1 MLADALT
8 KEKADAHDL
17 LRACIRS
24 GVYQLADESVTLESA
39 AAERERRR
47 VRREL
52 SSSHA
57 EGPQPP
63 AEQVSCVVCEMVG
76 VSAVGDPDSVRSLLE
91 SLTTVASPYPTIVKC
106 VSSSR
111 KMSVTI
117 PAMVLDSGLTG
128 STRGIKVTLSYHN
141 STNYIQ

>member
-24 GVYQLADESVTLESA
+24 GVHQLADESLTLESA

-52 SSSHA
+52 SSGQA
-57 EGPQPP
+57 GAPQPP
-63 AEQVSCVVCEMVG
+63 VEHVSCVVCEMVG
-76 VSAVGDPDSVRSLLE
+76 VNAVGDPD
-91 SLTTVASPYPTIVKC
+91 
-106 VSSSR
+106 
-111 KMSVTI
+111 
-117 PAMVLDSGLTG
+117 
-128 STRGIKVTLSYHN
+128 
-141 STNYIQ
+141 